1 MGLKPVAAAFGLIL
15 ALGLI
20 SAPGGTAMAQPG
32 PLPGP
37 LPDVQPASN
46 GDRPVLAEI
55 ERRGVVR
62 CGVSFNPGFAANDDN
77 GRPVGF
83 MVDLCRALA
92 AAVLGKADAVEIRR
106 LSKPQEF
113 EAVAAGE
120 VDVSFAQTSWTLTR
134 DATYAVDFGP
144 PVFHDMQGIAAWR
157 LPDGRSALDGT
168 ELTVCVPAGSTTQ
181 AELEALVAGGKRPW
195 KLRSFPGWPDALEAF
210 LSRDCAALS
219 ADRAVLTTALHA
231 LDTAKEALEIADAPL
246 PSREPLA
253 PLTPNTDRM
262 WMAAVRWTIYALFLA
277 EDAGITGADAGFQ
290 RITGGS
296 EMRRLLSGLPEVAAK
311 AGLRQDWAYQAVVQV
326 GNYGEI
332 FERNLGA
339 RSPFNLER
347 GPNRPWTR
355 GGLLY
360 APVFQ

>member
-1 MGLKPVAAAFGLIL
+1 MGQKPVAVALGLIL
-15 ALGLI
+15 ALVP
-20 SAPGGTAMAQPG
+20 AVGGTAAGAQP
-32 PLPGP
+32 
-37 LPDVQPASN
+37 DAQPVPN

-113 EAVAAGE
+113 DAVAAGE

-144 PVFHDMQGIAAWR
+144 PVFHDVQGIAAWR

-168 ELTVCVPAGSTTQ
+168 ELTVCVPAGTTTQ
-181 AELEALVAGGKRPW
+181 AELEALVAGGKRSW

-210 LSRDCAALS
+210 LSRDCTALS
-219 ADRAVLTTALHA
+219 ADRALLTTALHM
-231 LDTAKEALEIADAPL
+231 LESPKEALEIADAPL

-253 PLTPNTDRM
+253 PLAPNADRM

-277 EDAGITGADAGFQ
+277 EDAGVTGANANFQ

-311 AGLRQDWAYQAVVQV
+311 AGLRPDWAYQAVVQV

-332 FERNLGA
+332 FERNLGS
-339 RSPFNLER
+339 RSPYKLDR
-347 GPNRPWTR
+347 GPNRPWTQ

>member
-1 MGLKPVAAAFGLIL
+1 MGSRPVAVAFGLLL
-15 ALGLI
+15 ALRSLLP
-20 SAPGGTAMAQPG
+20 ADAVAAQPDAG
-32 PLPGP
+32 SARAG
-37 LPDVQPASN
+37 V
-46 GDRPVLAEI
+46 RPVLAEI

-62 CGVSFNPGFAANDDN
+62 CGVSFNPGFAANDGG

-92 AAVLGKADAVEIRR
+92 AAVLGKADAIEIRR

-113 EAVAAGE
+113 AAVADGE

-144 PVFHDMQGIAAWR
+144 PIFYDVQGIAAWR
-157 LPDGRSALDGT
+157 LPDGRSALDGG
-168 ELTVCVPAGSTTQ
+168 ELTVCVPAGTTTQ
-181 AELEALVAGGKRPW
+181 AELETLIAGGKRPW
-195 KLRSFPGWPDALEAF
+195 KIRSFPGWPDALEAF

-219 ADRAVLTTALHA
+219 ADRALLTTALPM
-231 LDTAKEALEIADAPL
+231 LDAPQEALEIVDAPL

-253 PLTPNTDRM
+253 PMTPNSDRM
-262 WMAAVRWTIYALFLA
+262 WMAAVRWTMFALFLA
-277 EDAGITGADAGFQ
+277 EDAGVTGANANFQ
-290 RITGGS
+290 RITGSS
-296 EMRRLLSGLPEVAAK
+296 EMRRLLSGLPDVAAK
-311 AGLRQDWAYQAVVQV
+311 AGLRPDWAYQAVVQV

-332 FERNLGA
+332 FERNLGS
-339 RSPFNLER
+339 RSPFKLER
-347 GPNRPWTR
+347 GPNRPWTQ